1 MKNHLFSFI
10 CLLAFAACK
19 DNATETTTAQTAD
32 KPKAEMVSNKEMKGL
47 KVGDKAPEFSLKNH
61 DGTMIS
67 LSDYAGKKGTIL
79 TFTCNHC
86 PYAVMYEDRLN
97 MLHSKYAGQGYP
109 VLAINPN
116 DPEVKPED
124 SFENMGV
131 RAKEKGFEFA
141 YLFDDGQKI
150 YPQYGATKTPHVFLI
165 DNEMTVK
172 YIGSIDDNPQDAD
185 AVTKRY
191 LEDAISA
198 LEAGN
203 DPDPNFTKA
212 VGCSIKYKKT

>member
-1 MKNHLFSFI
+1 MKNFFFSLI
-10 CLLAFAACK
+10 CLLSFAACK
-19 DNATETTTAQTAD
+19 DNATEATATAD
-32 KPKAEMVSNKEMKGL
+32 KPKAELVKNDMAKGL
-47 KVGDKAPEFSLKNH
+47 KVGDKAPDFNLKNH

-67 LSDYAGKKGTIL
+67 LADYAGKKGTIL

-116 DPEVKPED
+116 DPEVKPDD
-124 SFENMGV
+124 SFEKMGE

-141 YLFDDGQKI
+141 YLFDDGQKV
-150 YPQYGATKTPHVFLI
+150 YPQYGATKTPHIFLI
-165 DNEMTVK
+165 DNNQTVR
-172 YIGSIDDNPQDAD
+172 YIGAIDDNPQDAD
-185 AVTKRY
+185 SVEKRF
-191 LEDAISA
+191 LEDAIAA

-203 DPDPNFTKA
+203 DPEPDYTKA
-212 VGCSIKYKKT
+212 VGCSIKTKKL

>member
-1 MKNHLFSFI
+1 
-10 CLLAFAACK
+10 
-19 DNATETTTAQTAD
+19 
-32 KPKAEMVSNKEMKGL
+32 
-47 KVGDKAPEFSLKNH
+47 
-61 DGTMIS
+61 
-67 LSDYAGKKGTIL
+67 
-79 TFTCNHC
+79 
-86 PYAVMYEDRLN
+86 MYEDRLN